1 MHVQDHQLVTGQESL
16 LVLGKAFLKMTPFMT
31 QGLVTD
37 VTEIEET
44 SRLHAKGDVVG
55 SYVTISQDHLT
66 QLYTLYFCTNV
77 APPSF
82 YTNIHGHHQTQW
94 SPYSVT
100 SRTPTD
106 GIES

>member
-1 MHVQDHQLVTGQESL
+1 M
-16 LVLGKAFLKMTPFMT
+16 LGKASLKMTPFMT
-31 QGLVTD
+31 QALVTD

-44 SRLHAKGDVVG
+44 SQLRAKGDVVG

-66 QLYTLYFCTNV
+66 QLCTLYFGTYM

-82 YTNIHGHHQTQW
+82 YTNIHGHHQTRL
-94 SPYSVT
+94 SPYSVD